1 MDLEKNYDLSIL
13 VNDTERMVLEEL
25 GRRLETAGAD
35 GICDCQ
41 DCVID
46 MAALA
51 LNMLR
56 PMYHASLI
64 GTMYA
69 HAAETG
75 DYAET
80 VRNAVSQAIEKV
92 KANPSHG

>member
-13 VNDTERMVLEEL
+13 VNDTERMVLDEL
-25 GRRLETAGAD
+25 GKRLETAAVD

-41 DCVID
+41 DCVVD

-51 LNMLR
+51 LNMLK
-56 PMYHASLI
+56 PMYHASLL

-75 DYAET
+75 DYADAIK
-80 VRNAVSQAIEKV
+80 NAVNQAIEKV
-92 KANPSHG
+92 RANPSHG